1 MMTQKGALY
10 IQMFS
15 TLAGVRL
22 VSWIL
27 SWLNILSISPAKQCD
42 TKLSIHRLRWFTAFR
57 PLTYFSA
64 AVQPTGYHRST
75 EWSIHENVQYF
86 IISKTVVLN
95 FVTIDI
101 LCTSAVRDNAL
112 KITIHRSLVTC
123 FSAKQKK
130 LPAINSDISLVM
142 LCVSQKSSPPKTF
155 CDIFTCGEPV

>member
-1 MMTQKGALY
+1 MTQKGALY

-123 FSAKQKK
+123 FSAKQKNCQQ
-130 LPAINSDISLVM
+130 LTQTSVW
-142 LCVSQKSSPPKTF
+142 LCYVWVKKVAPP
-155 CDIFTCGEPV
+155 